1 MAVSILVKLLG
12 PTPLA
17 QGEYN
22 NKRASLP
29 PCIIFRSEHESCAD
43 LNTSSLPKL
52 VVALRVPFFCF
63 EHFTQKLFKIYEI
76 INK

>member
-1 MAVSILVKLLG
+1 MAVSILIKFLA

-22 NKRASLP
+22 NIRASLP

-43 LNTSSLPKL
+43 FNTSSLPKL
-52 VVALRVPFFCF
+52 VVALRVPFFLF
-63 EHFTQKLFKIYEI
+63 WAFYTTTVQKL
-76 INK
+76 